1 MRVFVTGATGFVG
14 SAVVQE
20 LLRAGHQ
27 VLGLARSDAAAQALT
42 DVGAGVH
49 RGSIEDPESLTSGAQ
64 QADGVIHMAFIHDFS
79 RFEENCEKDRQAI
92 GVLGA
97 ALKGTNKPLIVTS
110 GTATARVNT
119 GRLVTENDLADPHG
133 QNFRVASDLAV
144 AKLAEQGV
152 RVSLVRLPPSV
163 HGEGDHG
170 FVPLIIAMAREKGES
185 AYPGDGENCW
195 PAVHRFDA
203 ARVFVLALE
212 KGAQNAIYHASAEEG
227 VPFREIATMIGKHL
241 NLPVV
246 SKNAQE
252 TAAHFGWFTHF
263 ASLNNPTSSQI
274 TRDVLGWKPEQQD
287 LLTDIDT
294 AGYFK

>member
-27 VLGLARSDAAAQALT
+27 VLGLARSDASAQALT
-42 DVGAGVH
+42 DAGADVH
-49 RGSIEDPESLTSGAQ
+49 RGSIEDPDSLTSGAA
-64 QADGVIHMAFIHDFS
+64 QADGVIHTAFIHDFS
-79 RFEENCEKDRQAI
+79 KFLENCEKDRRAI
-92 GVLGA
+92 GALGA
-97 ALKGTNKPLIVTS
+97 ALKGTDKPLIVTS
-110 GTATARVNT
+110 GTALVNT
-119 GRLVTENDLADPHG
+119 GRLATEKDLPDPQG
-133 QNFRVASDLAV
+133 QNPRVASDLAV
-144 AKLAEQGV
+144 AALAEQGV

-170 FVPLIIAMAREKGES
+170 FVPMIIAMAREKGES
-185 AYPGDGENCW
+185 AYPGEGENRW

-203 ARVFVLALE
+203 AKVFVLALE
-212 KGAQNAIYHASAEEG
+212 KGAQNAIYHANSEEG
-227 VPFREIATMIGKHL
+227 VPFREIATLIGKHL

-246 SKNAQE
+246 SKNGQDL
-252 TAAHFGWFTHF
+252 TAHFGWFTHF

-274 TRDVLGWKPEQQD
+274 TRDILGWTPAHPD
-287 LLTDIDT
+287 LLTDINT

>member
-27 VLGLARSDAAAQALT
+27 VLGLARSDASAQALT
-42 DVGAGVH
+42 DAGADVH
-49 RGSIEDPESLTSGAQ
+49 RGSIEDPDSLTSGAA
-64 QADGVIHMAFIHDFS
+64 QADGVIHTAFIHDFS
-79 RFEENCEKDRQAI
+79 KFLENCEKDRRAI
-92 GVLGA
+92 GALGA
-97 ALKGTNKPLIVTS
+97 ALKGTDKPLIVTS
-110 GTATARVNT
+110 GTALVNT
-119 GRLVTENDLADPHG
+119 GRLATEKDLPDPQG
-133 QNFRVASDLAV
+133 QNPRVASDLAV
-144 AKLAEQGV
+144 AALAEQGV

-170 FVPLIIAMAREKGES
+170 FVPMIIAMAREKGES
-185 AYPGDGENCW
+185 AYPGEGENRW

-203 ARVFVLALE
+203 AKVFVLALE
-212 KGAQNAIYHASAEEG
+212 KGAQNAIYHANSEEG
-227 VPFREIATMIGKHL
+227 VPFREIATLIGKHL

-246 SKNAQE
+246 SKNGQDL
-252 TAAHFGWFTHF
+252 TAHFGWFTHF

-274 TRDVLGWKPEQQD
+274 TRDILGWTPAHPD

>member
-27 VLGLARSDAAAQALT
+27 VLGLARSDASAQALT
-42 DVGAGVH
+42 DAGADVL
-49 RGSIEDPESLTSGAQ
+49 RGSIEDLDSLRSGAA

-79 RFEENCEKDRQAI
+79 KFHENCEKDRLAI
-92 GVLGA
+92 GALGA
-97 ALKGTNKPLIVTS
+97 ALKGTHKPLIVTS
-110 GTATARVNT
+110 GTALVNT
-119 GRLVTENDLADPHG
+119 GRLATENDLPDPQG
-133 QNFRVASDLAV
+133 QNPRVASELAV
-144 AKLAEQGV
+144 ANLAEQGV

-170 FVPLIIAMAREKGES
+170 FVPMIIAMAREKGES

-241 NLPVV
+241 NLPVI

-252 TAAHFGWFTHF
+252 AAAHFSWFAHF

-274 TRDVLGWKPEQQD
+274 TRHVLGWKPTHQD

-294 AGYFK
+294 AGYFQ

>member
-27 VLGLARSDAAAQALT
+27 VLGLARSDASAQALT
-42 DVGAGVH
+42 DAGADVH
-49 RGSIEDPESLTSGAQ
+49 RGSIEDPDSLTSGAA
-64 QADGVIHMAFIHDFS
+64 QADGVIHTAFIHDFS
-79 RFEENCEKDRQAI
+79 KFLENCEKDRRAI
-92 GVLGA
+92 GALGA
-97 ALKGTNKPLIVTS
+97 ALKGTDKPLIVTS
-110 GTATARVNT
+110 GTALVNT
-119 GRLVTENDLADPHG
+119 GRLATEKDLPDPQG
-133 QNFRVASDLAV
+133 QNPRVASDLAV
-144 AKLAEQGV
+144 AALAEQGV

-163 HGEGDHG
+163 HGAGDHG
-170 FVPLIIAMAREKGES
+170 FVPMIIAMAREKGES
-185 AYPGDGENCW
+185 AYPGEGENRW

-203 ARVFVLALE
+203 AKVFVLALE
-212 KGAQNAIYHASAEEG
+212 KGAQNAIYHANSEEG
-227 VPFREIATMIGKHL
+227 VPFREIATLIGKHL

-246 SKNAQE
+246 SKNGQDL
-252 TAAHFGWFTHF
+252 TAHFGWFTHF

-274 TRDVLGWKPEQQD
+274 TRDILGWTPAHAD

>member
-27 VLGLARSDAAAQALT
+27 VLGLARSDASAQALT
-42 DVGAGVH
+42 DAGADVH
-49 RGSIEDPESLTSGAQ
+49 RGSIEDPDSLTSGAA
-64 QADGVIHMAFIHDFS
+64 QADGVIHTAFIHDFS
-79 RFEENCEKDRQAI
+79 KFLENCEKDRRAI
-92 GVLGA
+92 GALGA
-97 ALKGTNKPLIVTS
+97 ALKGTDKPLIVTS
-110 GTATARVNT
+110 GTALVNT
-119 GRLVTENDLADPHG
+119 GRLATEKDLPDPQG
-133 QNFRVASDLAV
+133 QNPRVASDLAV
-144 AKLAEQGV
+144 AALAEQGV

-163 HGEGDHG
+163 HGAGDHG
-170 FVPLIIAMAREKGES
+170 FVPMIIAMAREKGES
-185 AYPGDGENCW
+185 AYPGEGENRW

-203 ARVFVLALE
+203 AKVFVLALE
-212 KGAQNAIYHASAEEG
+212 KGAQNAIYHANSEEG
-227 VPFREIATMIGKHL
+227 VSFREIATLIGKHL

-246 SKNAQE
+246 SKNGQDL
-252 TAAHFGWFTHF
+252 TAHFGWFTHF

-274 TRDVLGWKPEQQD
+274 TRDILGWTPAHPD